1 MNRIRCEVAATS
13 VDNQSMQA
21 IEAPRQVAMSN
32 RVEMLEA
39 TLDLMDEGVAILD
52 DQSNVLFWNKAA
64 AALTGHPPE
73 DIVARRCPADLYRV
87 DEQHQTRAGTRACK
101 RGIPVQMT
109 GSFGWAYAAYS
120 DRPQLSTTDP
130 ESDDAGDQPLY
141 APTLVSMSHKL
152 GHSVPGMLRKVVLR
166 NACGEPAGAALLFYP
181 VEEMDKLPHGD
192 TGEGAEIERSQADME
207 DRLDAAHHQWL
218 TSRMPFGLLWI
229 TVDQAQSLRK
239 THGRD
244 ACEAMLRTIENT
256 LLRQMKPAE
265 VLGRW
270 GCNEFLVLV
279 HERTHELLVEH
290 ARRLAGLART
300 ADFRWWGDRVGLTV
314 SIGASQATEEDTLQS
329 LLQRARQA
337 MQASEYAGGNH
348 VTESRKD

>member
-1 MNRIRCEVAATS
+1 M
-13 VDNQSMQA
+13 
-21 IEAPRQVAMSN
+21 
-32 RVEMLEA
+32 EMLEA

-52 DQSNVLFWNKAA
+52 EQSNVLFWNKAA

-73 DIVARRCPADLYRV
+73 DIVARPCPEDLYRI
-87 DEQHQTRAGTRACK
+87 DEGHQTKAGTHARK
-101 RGIPVQMT
+101 RSIPVQMT
-109 GSFGWAYAAYS
+109 GAFGWAYAAYS
-120 DRPQLSTTDP
+120 DRPQLSEVDLG
-130 ESDDAGDQPLY
+130 DDEACDTPLY
-141 APTLVSMSHKL
+141 TPMLVAMSHKL
-152 GHSVPGMLRKVVLR
+152 GHSVPGMLRKVALR
-166 NACGEPAGAALLFYP
+166 NTCGEPAGAALLFYP
-181 VEEMDKLPHGD
+181 VEEMDKLPHGES
-192 TGEGAEIERSQADME
+192 GEGAEIERSQADME

-229 TVDQAQSLRK
+229 TVDQAESLRK

-244 ACEAMLRTIENT
+244 ACEAMLRTIEQT

-265 VLGRW
+265 VIGRW
-270 GCNEFLVLV
+270 GSNEFLVLV
-279 HERTHELLVEH
+279 HERTPDLLAEH

-348 VTESRKD
+348 VTEARKD